1 MAPSTPLPPVARE
14 TLSSSAQPQLT
25 GGRRVG
31 VLLIHGITG
40 NPTSMTPWGRYLAER
55 GYAVEVPLLPGHGT
69 TWEAANTTTFTD
81 WYAAVNDVFD
91 DLRARCDGVVVGG
104 LSMGGSLAMRLAI
117 DRDDQV
123 DGVVVVNPALATRR
137 LDAKALPV
145 LKYLV
150 PGWPAIGNDIKK
162 PGGDEHPYPKTPL
175 KALHTFVRQW
185 KPLIEDLPRLRQPL
199 LMFRSVEDH
208 LVDSSSAPIITSRVS
223 SRDVTERLLEDSY
236 HVATLD
242 NDAET
247 IFEESAAFIARVTA
261 GAPDVRPDVR

>member
-1 MAPSTPLPPVARE
+1 MTPSTPLPPIARE
-14 TLSSSAQPQLT
+14 TYSAPARPELT

-40 NPTSMTPWGRYLAER
+40 NPTSMTPWGRYLAEQ

-69 TWEAANTTTFTD
+69 TWEDANKTSFAD
-81 WYAAVNDVFD
+81 WYTEVERVFD
-91 DLRARCDGVVVGG
+91 ELRERVDSVVVGG
-104 LSMGGSLAMRLAI
+104 LSMGGSLSMRLAI
-117 DRDDQV
+117 DRGDQV
-123 DGVVVVNPALATRR
+123 AGIVVVNPALATRR

-150 PGWPAIGNDIKK
+150 AGWPAIGNDIKK
-162 PGGDEHPYPKTPL
+162 PGGDELPYPKTPL
-175 KALHTFVRQW
+175 KALHTCVQQW
-185 KPLIEDLPRLRQPL
+185 KPLIADLPRITQPL
-199 LMFRSVEDH
+199 LMFRSVADH

-223 SRDVTERLLEDSY
+223 SRDLTERLLENSY

-242 NDAET
+242 NDAEL

-261 GAPDVRPDVR
+261 QASDVR